1 MIIKNIHIEN
11 FKGIEN
17 KDIYFNDQFTVLI
30 GNNGTGKSSILDA
43 VSIAIGTILMKTGAC
58 FGISGKKS
66 RPLEEDEIRKIIVSP
81 NNIEYTKVILSGIFI
96 HEHKK
101 IEWIR
106 QSTNAKNLDSK
117 NADKLTNIGNK
128 FIQNIQSSINLP
140 LFVHHTTARLWGN
153 IYDKSKTERVGSRL
167 DGYYA
172 CLDSRSI
179 QDIFFYWFKT
189 FEDSVL
195 KFNKDKLLYNAFT
208 QAITSVVPE
217 WNKIH
222 FSWELDDLMGQTD
235 NGYWLPLRNL
245 SDGYRSIVHLTADIA
260 YRAIKLNPHLG
271 ERVVLDTEGIVMID
285 EIDMHLHPKWQRH
298 IVEDLKK
305 TFPKI
310 QFIVT
315 THSPFIVQSLKA
327 DEVISLDGE
336 EINEDPFTKSIEE
349 IAEEDMDVF
358 DVKRS
363 KKFLYYQ
370 EVAANYFNLIEKGK
384 NSENDETTRK
394 LKNQLDSL
402 ELEFNDDP
410 VYVALMKAERKSELK

>member
-30 GNNGTGKSSILDA
+30 GNNGAGKSSILDA
-43 VSIAIGTILMKTGAC
+43 VSVAMGTVLMKTGAS
-58 FGISGKKS
+58 FGYSGAKT
-66 RPLEEDEIRKIIVSP
+66 RPLFKDEIRKVIISP
-81 NNIEYTKVILSGIFI
+81 DNIEYTNVVLSGQLFYESQTLDWYRCQLI
-96 HEHKK
+96 
-101 IEWIR
+101 
-106 QSTNAKNLDSK
+106 NAKSLSYKDAS
-117 NADKLTNIGNK
+117 KLTGLGDSFAK
-128 FIQNIQSSINLP
+128 NIQLPLNLP

-153 IYDKSKTERVGSRL
+153 IYDKSKTQKIGSRL

-179 QDIFFYWFKT
+179 KDIFFYWFKT
-189 FEDSVL
+189 FEDSAL
-195 KFNKDKLLYNAFT
+195 KFNKDKSLYNAFT

-222 FSWELDDLMGQTD
+222 FSWELNDLMGLT
-235 NGYWLPLRNL
+235 NNNNWLPLRNL

-271 ERVVLDTEGIVMID
+271 DRAVIETEGIVMID

-298 IVEDLKK
+298 IVDDLKR

-327 DEVISLDGE
+327 DEVINLDGNELSENPDVLTIEENAFYMGVTDDNSYKFERKEKLATEYLELLDTKHPSLDALSKLE
-336 EINEDPFTKSIEE
+336 E
-349 IAEEDMDVF
+349 
-358 DVKRS
+358 
-363 KKFLYYQ
+363 L
-370 EVAANYFNLIEKGK
+370 
-384 NSENDETTRK
+384 
-394 LKNQLDSL
+394 LK
-402 ELEFNDDP
+402 EFSDDP
-410 VYVALMKAERKSELK
+410 VFVAKLKLDKFIKLGIK

>member
-30 GNNGTGKSSILDA
+30 GNNGAGKSSILDA
-43 VSIAIGTILMKTGAC
+43 VSVAMGTVLMKTGAS
-58 FGISGKKS
+58 FGYSGAKT
-66 RPLEEDEIRKIIVSP
+66 RPLFKDEIRKVIISP
-81 NNIEYTKVILSGIFI
+81 DNIEYTNVVLSGQLFYESQTLDWYRCQLI
-96 HEHKK
+96 
-101 IEWIR
+101 
-106 QSTNAKNLDSK
+106 NAKSLSYKDAS
-117 NADKLTNIGNK
+117 KLTGLGDSFAK
-128 FIQNIQSSINLP
+128 NIQLPLNLP

-153 IYDKSKTERVGSRL
+153 IYDKSKTQKIGSRL

-179 QDIFFYWFKT
+179 KDIFFYWFKT
-189 FEDSVL
+189 FEDSAL
-195 KFNKDKLLYNAFT
+195 KFNKDKSLYNAFT

-222 FSWELDDLMGQTD
+222 FSWELNDLMGLT
-235 NGYWLPLRNL
+235 NNNNWLPLRNL

-271 ERVVLDTEGIVMID
+271 DRAVIETEGIVMID

-298 IVEDLKK
+298 IVDDLKR

-327 DEVISLDGE
+327 DEVINLDGNELSENPDVLTIEENALYMGVTDDNSYKFERKEKLATEYLELLDTKHPSLDALSKLE
-336 EINEDPFTKSIEE
+336 E
-349 IAEEDMDVF
+349 
-358 DVKRS
+358 
-363 KKFLYYQ
+363 L
-370 EVAANYFNLIEKGK
+370 
-384 NSENDETTRK
+384 
-394 LKNQLDSL
+394 LK
-402 ELEFNDDP
+402 EFSDDP
-410 VYVALMKAERKSELK
+410 VFVAKLKLDKFIKLGIK